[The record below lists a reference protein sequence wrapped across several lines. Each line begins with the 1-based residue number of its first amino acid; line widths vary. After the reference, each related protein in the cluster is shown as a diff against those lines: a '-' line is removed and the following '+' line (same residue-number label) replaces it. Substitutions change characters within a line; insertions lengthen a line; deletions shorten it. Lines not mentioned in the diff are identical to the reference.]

1 MPKRL
6 IGDIWSWYQV
16 GTNLI
21 KNILFSGWAHFSNT
35 KNLKLRKLGCSII
48 SVTPRGKEYSII
60 NIINLNPSS
69 ELTTALE
76 FTTQGNKIKIWKCWE
91 PLYSRPNCSHEAWGK
106 RVRKKINRNKNI
118 FCNKCITTL
127 SGIFTHFLWAF
138 WCWGFM
144 EGKHSA
150 HEIFHA
156 FPEPSAQSPG
166 RAKRLQ
172 LLQEKRLIKGRA

>member
-91 PLYSRPNCSHEAWGK
+91 PLYSRPNCSHQAWGE
-106 RVRKKINRNKNI
+106 REWTRKEIEIKIYSATNALLHYLEFLHI
-118 FCNKCITTL
+118 FSEHFGAEDSWRENTL
-127 SGIFTHFLWAF
+127 PMGFSMHF
-138 WCWGFM
+138 
-144 EGKHSA
+144 
-150 HEIFHA
+150 
-156 FPEPSAQSPG
+156 QSPQH
-166 RAKRLQ
+166 RAQAEPRGFSCC
-172 LLQEKRLIKGRA
+172 RRNV